1 MYAHK
6 ERAGG
11 KEIDMIVKI
20 VKIVKIVSASLIFWL
35 EIIVHLHSN
44 NLHVMVVLLGWAAEL
59 HHNLLPDLKGK
70 RGREKM

>member
-20 VKIVKIVSASLIFWL
+20 VKIVKIVFASLIF
-35 EIIVHLHSN
+35 
-44 NLHVMVVLLGWAAEL
+44 
-59 HHNLLPDLKGK
+59 
-70 RGREKM
+70 